1 MATSGPPALLLGDNN
16 VTRYTGECNEAAG
29 NPAVF
34 LLFGHQPE
42 NRRTATPDATHYS
55 HSQTNSE
62 GDEVMGLLVN
72 TLTETRAEAQMDTF
86 THSTD
91 WEAYAACRAVENA
104 ADLFFSE
111 DIGEIAAAKR
121 VCAECPV
128 LAQCLEGALDRRE
141 PVGVWGGQLFM
152 NGKMLAIKR
161 RRGRPPKVARPE
173 DQMPVIP
180 VPAHL
185 MAQAERLTA

>member
-1 MATSGPPALLLGDNN
+1 
-16 VTRYTGECNEAAG
+16 
-29 NPAVF
+29 
-34 LLFGHQPE
+34 
-42 NRRTATPDATHYS
+42 
-55 HSQTNSE
+55 
-62 GDEVMGLLVN
+62 
-72 TLTETRAEAQMDTF
+72 
-86 THSTD
+86 
-91 WEAYAACRAVENA
+91 
-104 ADLFFSE
+104 
-111 DIGEIAAAKR
+111 
-121 VCAECPV
+121 V

-173 DQMPVIP
+173 DQMPVIA